1 MPPIK
6 HAVLSASSAARWIN
20 CPPSARLSEKYEDQ
34 SSEYVREGTDAHAL
48 CEYYLNKMLGRDAE
62 DPIPNLSYYNTEMDN
77 CANNYTSYI
86 AEIVEEAKQTCR
98 DPIVLVEQKIDFSR
112 YAPEGFGTADTLI
125 ISDGKMYVCD
135 FKYGT
140 GVPVSA
146 EDNPQL
152 KLYALGAIALFDG
165 IYEVNNV
172 ELVIYQPRLSN
183 ISTFEISTKELLDWA
198 ENVLKPAAKLAFD
211 GAGNFK
217 FGPWCKFCKARI
229 NCRERARFNLEL
241 ARFYFAPPPNITD
254 EELAEIL
261 PRLDDFVSWAEDVKK
276 YAYESAL
283 KGKKWP
289 GFKLVEGRSVRKFT
303 DEEAVAKI
311 IIDAGYDPYERKLI
325 GMTELNK
332 TLGKAKFNQLLGE
345 YITKPK
351 GKATLVPE
359 SDKREEISKINEFL
373 EEN

>member
-34 SSEYVREGTDAHAL
+34 SSEYAREGTDAHAL

-77 CANNYTSYI
+77 CANNYASYI

-183 ISTFEISTKELLDWA
+183 ISTFEITTKELLDWA

-211 GAGNFK
+211 GEGEFRC
-217 FGPWCKFCKARI
+217 GVWCKFCKARLD
-229 NCRERARFNLEL
+229 CRERARYNLEL
-241 ARFYFAPPPNITD
+241 AKYDFATPPHITD
-254 EELAEIL
+254 EEIAELL
-261 PRLDDFVSWAEDVKK
+261 PRIDDFIAWAEDIKK
-276 YAYESAL
+276 YAFESAL
-283 KGKKWP
+283 QGKKWP

-303 DEEAVAKI
+303 DEDAVAKI
-311 IIDAGYDPYERKLI
+311 IINAGYDPYERKLI